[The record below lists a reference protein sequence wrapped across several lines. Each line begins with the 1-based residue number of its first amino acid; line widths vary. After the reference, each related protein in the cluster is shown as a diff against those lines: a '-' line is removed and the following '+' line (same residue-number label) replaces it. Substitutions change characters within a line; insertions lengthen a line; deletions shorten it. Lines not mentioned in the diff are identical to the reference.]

1 MDMLK
6 ILNREGLKSTLKLIM
21 DYIKSRFNIL
31 SKDLENEGIYI
42 DDKDI
47 DFLSRVNMKIGV
59 QYISFFTKNRVL
71 CLAGTED
78 LSSIDTSKI
87 KYRLDIVVG
96 VDFSTVYNKLIYK
109 SYEFSGDNCF
119 IHIPKKTPFILT
131 KLVENDYKPINISKY
146 DVKKDV
152 VDWSKSLLILE
163 SREGHILK
171 YHGILHYNALKGKY
185 PGWTSV
191 SYNEGERFSNYV
203 DEPYLECIS
212 LYRYL
217 QPGYSF
223 IIHNNTIFGN
233 VYYNLNFRGSILK
246 ANCSVLEISIT
257 HSIIKKANIEKA
269 VMEEVITS
277 MFNQIIQDILK
288 RCPTVYYLIN
298 SVRFFIYGPFQPKYN
313 YPDMLNVSTSLEA
326 YYKKVNISGQSY
338 LINKEVIRVNSDPK
352 GDSNMSILNNTS
364 ILHVTYKNFI
374 PFYLLNPDIENKLK
388 PEQCVDSENN
398 KWLGIT
404 SLYDKNN
411 FQVYLPEGS
420 NVVLHYKLNLNE
432 ESKPLTEQIILNQN
446 QVIFIK
452 LISGEWE
459 TIHGSTPRICLRR
472 DYNLSGYIEA
482 LGKGVKKDL
491 FRGTPV
497 IDVSNLIM
505 ESELT
510 NNAYVGLFRDCIKL
524 IKGPEVLPALT
535 AKESCYAYMFINC
548 TSLTK
553 APDLLATKL
562 SMNCY
567 NNMFNNCTSL
577 TKAPDLL
584 VEEVSE
590 DIRMAYMGMFA
601 NCTSLRYIKCMLN
614 NQDDNFT
621 TLENITKNWVSG
633 VPINVGKFVKK
644 KDSKW
649 PFGESGHPEGWD
661 YDEVD

>member
-1 MDMLK
+1 MDMLR

-21 DYIKSRFNIL
+21 DYIKNRFNLL
-31 SKDLENEGIYI
+31 SKSLENEGIFI
-42 DDKDI
+42 DDRDT

-59 QYISFFTKNRVL
+59 PYISFFTKNRVL

-78 LSSIDTSKI
+78 LSGIDTSKI

-171 YHGILHYNALKGKY
+171 YHGILHYNALKDKY

-191 SYNEGERFSNYV
+191 GYNEGERFSNYV

-233 VYYNLNFRGSILK
+233 VYYNLNFHGSILK

-277 MFNQIIQDILK
+277 LFNQIIQDILK

-326 YYKKVNISGQSY
+326 YYKKVNISGLSY
-338 LINKEVIRVNSDPK
+338 LINKEVINVDSNPRE
-352 GDSNMSILNNTS
+352 DSNMRILSGTS
-364 ILHVTYKNFI
+364 ISSVTYKKII
-374 PFYLLNPDIENKLK
+374 PFYLLNTDTENKLK
-388 PEQCVDSENN
+388 PEQCIDSENN

-404 SLYDKNN
+404 SLYDNN
-411 FQVYLPEGS
+411 KFQVYLPQGS
-420 NVVLHYKLNLNE
+420 NVVLHYKLNINE
-432 ESKPLTEQIILNQN
+432 DPKPITEQLILNQN

-459 TIHGSTPRICLRR
+459 TINDSTPRICLNK

-482 LGKGVKKDL
+482 LGKGAKKNL

-497 IDVSNLIM
+497 IDASNLIM
-505 ESELT
+505 ESELK

-562 SMNCY
+562 SMSCY
-567 NNMFNNCTSL
+567 SNMFNNCTSL

-590 DIRMAYMGMFA
+590 DLKNAYSRMFA
-601 NCTSLRYIKCMLN
+601 GCTSLRYIKCMLN

-621 TLENITKNWVSG
+621 TLENITRDWVLD
-633 VPINVGKFVKK
+633 VPINVGKFIKK
-644 KDSKW
+644 KNSKW